1 MTGNL
6 EALDYCD
13 IAECY
18 KKAKKIDKMLE
29 MAQKAVELDN
39 QLPEVQKMYCVAYV
53 LQGREQ
59 SDIELL
65 NQGIEILE
73 QTLSSPNEKIDQE
86 GSYDAKDE
94 QIFVQLEENLLKAH
108 KKNYIVKLD

>member
-1 MTGNL
+1 MP
-6 EALDYCD
+6 D
-13 IAECY
+13 
-18 KKAKKIDKMLE
+18 
-29 MAQKAVELDN
+29 
-39 QLPEVQKMYCVAYV
+39 VQKMYCVAYV